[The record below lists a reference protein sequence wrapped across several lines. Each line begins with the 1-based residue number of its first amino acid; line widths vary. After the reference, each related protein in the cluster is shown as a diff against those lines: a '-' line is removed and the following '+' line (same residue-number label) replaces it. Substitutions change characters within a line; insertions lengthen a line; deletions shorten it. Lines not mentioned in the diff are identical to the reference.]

1 MARKSEEERYQKWI
15 DRIKEREAFLKAKIQ
30 DWNRYMRLYRM
41 ALSHEET
48 LNASGSGG
56 DTVWLN
62 YHFAL
67 SRIILPS
74 VYFRNPDVLVSPLRG
89 TPLTYCVLLEKLIN
103 KQLTD
108 IDFDLEMRKVIFD
121 TLFCGIGIMK
131 FGYAPALTGTT
142 AKTTQ
147 DEFADVAMTLFEEDL
162 WENPKGVSSKTDI
175 IEIDQRIPKTAPF
188 GIRISPRYWL
198 FDPMAATDKEGR
210 WMVHKILKPVDDLKK
225 SKIYPRGLT
234 SGIEGNISLR
244 DAAALNEVP
253 GGYASMQ
260 AGYTKTHADFV
271 YVYEVWDRETD
282 KLLVLDSYNMDQGTK
297 KFIRE
302 EDNPYDI
309 DGFPFEVLC
318 FNPDPET
325 PYGIPDAETWENPTN
340 ALNLLNTMQYE
351 HAKRALPKTLARKS
365 ILSPE
370 EMAKMTSPR
379 LDAVVEVD
387 GEISDVGPLQMGTMG
402 PDLYG
407 LRDVLRNELTF
418 ITGVTEQRK
427 GGSQKSQTATEA
439 SIIEQQSRI
448 RDSDRLSAVSK
459 FVTRA
464 ARKILMLDRQF
475 LEPNEIAFVVGPEAM
490 SFWQEAGPDVVK
502 AEVDIRVRVG
512 SSAFMSREVR
522 AKQLLDFLNL
532 TSGLMDPMT
541 GGPLVDVKE
550 VVRRVAEALDI
561 EDFERLL
568 ITPPTAPGVLPMM
581 AGASSPGMAGQ
592 GGQGGPQQS
601 MARRGGG
608 TNLGDQ
614 LSGVQN
620 LGVRRA
626 PNPTDQGAPV

>member
-1 MARKSEEERYQKWI
+1 MTKKTEEERYQKWI

-30 DWNRYMRLYRM
+30 DWNYYMRLYRM
-41 ALSHEET
+41 ALSSAEKLE
-48 LNASGSGG
+48 ASGSGG
-56 DTVWLN
+56 DSVWLN

-74 VYFRNPDVLVSPLRG
+74 VYFRNPDVLVSPLRN

-121 TLFCGIGIMK
+121 VLFCGIGIMK
-131 FGYAPALTGTT
+131 FGYAPALRGTN

-147 DEFADVAMTLFEEDL
+147 DEFADTAMTLFEEDL
-162 WENPKGVSSKTDI
+162 WENPKGITSKTDI
-175 IEIDQRIPKTAPF
+175 VEIDQRIPESAPF
-188 GIRISPRYWL
+188 GIRISPRHWL

-210 WMVHKILKPVDDLKK
+210 WMVHKILKPVEDVKK
-225 SKIYPRGLT
+225 SKFYSRGLT

-260 AGYTKTHADFV
+260 TGYAKMHADFV
-271 YVYEVWDRETD
+271 YIYEVWDREED
-282 KLLVLDSYNMDQGTK
+282 ELLVLDSYNMDQGTK

-302 EDNPYDI
+302 DDNPYDI

-325 PYGIPDAETWENPTN
+325 PYGIPDAETWTNPTN

-351 HAKRALPKTLARKS
+351 HAKRALPKTLVRANALK
-365 ILSPE
+365 PE

-379 LDAVVEVD
+379 LDAVVEID
-387 GEISDVGPLQMGTMG
+387 GEPSQDVVPLQMGNMS

-407 LRDVLRNELTF
+407 LREVLRNELTF

-490 SFWQEAGPDVVK
+490 RFWQEAGPDVIK
-502 AEVDIRVRVG
+502 AEVDVKVRVG

-532 TSGLMDPMT
+532 TSGLMDPQT

-561 EDFERLL
+561 EDYERLL
-568 ITPPTAPGVLPMM
+568 ITPPVQPGMMPMM
-581 AGASSPGMAGQ
+581 AGQ
-592 GGQGGPQQS
+592 GAQGGPQQS

-626 PNPTDQGAPV
+626 PAGQAPNPTVQGAPV